1 MRLLFRSSIDGSTVV
16 IPYPAQE
23 GMEEGHVT
31 RPSINAVLQWKPS
44 DNLDFILEGG
54 YLGSREKRS
63 VERLYVQDIP
73 FKPAGRYSDVVL
85 MPDGTTVK
93 SLRVSN
99 PNGIAAGIDP
109 LYNSFHSNLSST
121 HFEAPCR
128 GARSDKRCD
137 GHESGSGVSARGVA
151 RKNKK

>member
-1 MRLLFRSSIDGSTVV
+1 
-16 IPYPAQE
+16 
-23 GMEEGHVT
+23 MEEGHVT

-73 FKPAGRYSDVVL
+73 FMPAGSYSDVVL

-93 SLRVSN
+93 SLTVSN
-99 PNGIAAGIDP
+99 PNGIAAGIDS
-109 LYNSFHSNLSST
+109 LYNSFHSNPYT
-121 HFEAPCR
+121 TNFEAHWR
-128 GARSDKRCD
+128 GDRAQINASVQYNWSNAGNYRSEE
-137 GHESGSGVSARGVA
+137 HTSELPSLMPLSYAFY
-151 RKNKK
+151 

>member
-1 MRLLFRSSIDGSTVV
+1 
-16 IPYPAQE
+16 
-23 GMEEGHVT
+23 MEEGHVT

-73 FKPAGRYSDVVL
+73 FMPAGSYSDVVL

-93 SLRVSN
+93 SLTVSN
-99 PNGIAAGIDP
+99 PNGIAAGIGRLRLRCRREIRNAQLRTPVTHTQIGCRLP
-109 LYNSFHSNLSST
+109 LDYTKS
-121 HFEAPCR
+121 R
-128 GARSDKRCD
+128 
-137 GHESGSGVSARGVA
+137 
-151 RKNKK
+151 

>member
-1 MRLLFRSSIDGSTVV
+1 MTHPCPTRRSSDLKNFYNENYIESESPFDTTIDGSTVV
-16 IPYPAQE
+16 IPYRAQY

-73 FKPAGRYSDVVL
+73 FMPAGSYSDVVIMPRSAEHTSELQSL
-85 MPDGTTVK
+85 M
-93 SLRVSN
+93 RN
-99 PNGIAAGIDP
+99 
-109 LYNSFHSNLSST
+109 
-121 HFEAPCR
+121 
-128 GARSDKRCD
+128 
-137 GHESGSGVSARGVA
+137 
-151 RKNKK
+151 